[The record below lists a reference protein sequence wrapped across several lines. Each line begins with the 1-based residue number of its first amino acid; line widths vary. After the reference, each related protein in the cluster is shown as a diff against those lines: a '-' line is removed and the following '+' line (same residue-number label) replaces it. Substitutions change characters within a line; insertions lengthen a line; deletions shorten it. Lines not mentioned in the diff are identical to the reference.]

1 MRPASLP
8 TIFVALPLA
17 SHRPIPASV
26 RFVNIILDLFDKL
39 VGLAGILSLACTRS
53 GAGVVD
59 DVNGGE
65 RDNPMT
71 PWYLRFMASTRGRII
86 SLLRRNAHTV
96 EELAQGLNL
105 TNNAVRAHLATLER
119 DGLVEQRGVRR
130 GGGSGKPAYAYDLA
144 PAAEQMFPKP
154 YAAVLAETLAALEER
169 LSPAAVEALLR
180 ETGLR
185 LARGYPAPPD
195 GDLRA
200 RLEAAVAA
208 LNQLGALAE
217 VDESGDCPEV
227 RGYSCVLAA
236 LVPTHP
242 EVCQLAES
250 FVSEVAGVAMRERC
264 ERGASPRC
272 RFQPAPTDTASVVD

>member
-1 MRPASLP
+1 
-8 TIFVALPLA
+8 
-17 SHRPIPASV
+17 
-26 RFVNIILDLFDKL
+26 
-39 VGLAGILSLACTRS
+39 
-53 GAGVVD
+53 
-59 DVNGGE
+59 
-65 RDNPMT
+65 MT
-71 PWYLRFMASTRGRII
+71 PLYLRFMASTRGRII
-86 SLLRRNAHTV
+86 SLLRRDAHTV
-96 EELAQGLNL
+96 EELAQDLDL
-105 TNNAVRAHLATLER
+105 TDNAVRAHLATLER

-144 PAAEQMFPKP
+144 PAAEQLFPKP

-169 LSPAAVEALLR
+169 LSPAEVEALLR
-180 ETGLR
+180 TSGRR
-185 LARGYPAPPD
+185 LARDYPFPD

-200 RLEAAVAA
+200 RLGAAVAA

-264 ERGASPRC
+264 ERGANPRC
-272 RFQPAPTDTASVVD
+272 RFQPAPTDTASAVG